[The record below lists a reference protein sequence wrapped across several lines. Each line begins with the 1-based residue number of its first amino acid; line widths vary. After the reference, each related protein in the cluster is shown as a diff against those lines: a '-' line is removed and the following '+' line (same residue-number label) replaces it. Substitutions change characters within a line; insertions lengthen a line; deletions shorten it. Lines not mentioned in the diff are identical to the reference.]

1 MINQVIISLTMRQLL
16 GRRRTLL
23 LLLGAGLPLLVAV
36 MFRLFADDDV
46 DPQRF
51 MARNVLDSILITFIL
66 AFVALIMGTAALGA
80 DIEDG
85 TAVYLFARPIPRS
98 TIVISKLIPAWI
110 ISAAVTAL
118 TALISGYVGL
128 WGESAANIPIAFAV
142 ACVVGSLLYCAVFL
156 ALSIYTSRALIIG
169 LIYVFVWE
177 ALLTNLLPGTR
188 LLSIREYT
196 RALADVMSSTSARE
210 WEARLDGPQAL
221 VLMLVVGVLAVV
233 LAIRRLQRW
242 EIGETG

>member
-1 MINQVIISLTMRQLL
+1 MNPVILSLTMRQLL
-16 GRRRTLL
+16 GKKRTLL
-23 LLLGAGLPLLVAV
+23 LILGAALPILVAV
-36 MFRLFADDDV
+36 LFRLFADDDV

-51 MARNVLDSILITFIL
+51 IARGVLDRLTITFIL
-66 AFVALIMGTAALGA
+66 AFVSLIMGTAALGA

-98 TIVISKLIPAWI
+98 SIIISKLIPAWI
-110 ISAAVTAL
+110 ISAAVTAGS
-118 TALISGYVGL
+118 ALIAGYIGL
-128 WGESAANIPIAFAV
+128 WGEATANIPIAFAV
-142 ACVVGSLLYCAVFL
+142 ATIVGSLLYCAVFL
-156 ALSIYTSRALIIG
+156 ALSIYTSRALIVG

-177 ALLTNLLPGTR
+177 ALITNLLPGTR
-188 LLSIREYT
+188 LFSIREYT
-196 RALADVMSSTSARE
+196 RALADMMSTTRASE

-221 VLMLVVGVLAVV
+221 VLMVIVGVLAVV